1 MLVKP
6 TKLICIYPFF
16 GRFPCTAKKHSPAY
30 FVGKNAA
37 SVFFGRPKRYARK
50 TDENYYRKKQSF
62 FGSLSGAYKTMILFV
77 SKHAAFVFL
86 VERFLP
92 QHWSKD
98 VFVKPTI

>member
-1 MLVKP
+1 LVAFHVQQKNIHL
-6 TKLICIYPFF
+6 LILS
-16 GRFPCTAKKHSPAY
+16 AKTQPL
-30 FVGKNAA
+30 F
-37 SVFFGRPKRYARK
+37 FFGRPKRYARK